1 MPGVTGVER
10 FGQQRATVCKLAF
23 RGLYEY
29 TLDAKNRLTIPAK
42 FRASLAGGV
51 ILAKSLETCV
61 SIWTVDGW
69 EKFTESALG
78 SRDPFSPE
86 ARDLQ
91 RYFSAGS
98 FDAQLDSAG
107 RIQLPQPLIR
117 SARLRKEV
125 TVVGNHSSIE
135 VWDRETWQDYER
147 DVDAG
152 AAETARRLAG
162 QRSQS

>member
-1 MPGVTGVER
+1 
-10 FGQQRATVCKLAF
+10 LAF

-42 FRASLAGGV
+42 FRAALSGGL
-51 ILAKSLETCV
+51 ILAKSLEPCV
-61 SIWTVDGW
+61 SIWTLDGW
-69 EKFTESALG
+69 EQFTEKAIG
-78 SRDPFSPE
+78 SRDPFNKE
-86 ARDLQ
+86 ARGLQ
-91 RYFSAGS
+91 RYFHAGS

-107 RIQLPQPLIR
+107 RVMLPQPLIKH
-117 SARLRKEV
+117 AGLRKEV

-147 DVDAG
+147 DLDAG

-162 QRSQS
+162 QRSHS

>member
-1 MPGVTGVER
+1 
-10 FGQQRATVCKLAF
+10 LAF

-42 FRASLAGGV
+42 FRAALAGGV

-69 EKFTESALG
+69 EQFTEKAIG

-91 RYFSAGS
+91 RYFHAGS

-107 RIQLPQPLIR
+107 RIMLPQPLLR

-125 TVVGNHSSIE
+125 TVVGNYSSIE

-147 DVDAG
+147 DLDAG

-162 QRSQS
+162 QRTHS

>member
-1 MPGVTGVER
+1 
-10 FGQQRATVCKLAF
+10 LAF

-42 FRASLAGGV
+42 FRAALSGGV

-69 EKFTESALG
+69 EQFTEKAIG

-91 RYFSAGS
+91 RYFHAGS

-107 RIQLPQPLIR
+107 RIMLPPPLIR
-117 SARLRKEV
+117 SAQLRKEV
-125 TVVGNHSSIE
+125 TVVGNYTTIE
-135 VWDRETWQDYER
+135 VWDRETWQEYER
-147 DVDAG
+147 DVDAS
-152 AAETARRLAG
+152 APETARRLAE
-162 QRSQS
+162 QRSQ

>member
-1 MPGVTGVER
+1 
-10 FGQQRATVCKLAF
+10 LAF

-42 FRASLAGGV
+42 FRAALSGGV

-61 SIWTVDGW
+61 SIWPVDGW
-69 EKFTESALG
+69 EKFTEKAIG
-78 SRDPFSPE
+78 SRDPFAPE

-91 RYFSAGS
+91 RYFHAGS

-107 RIQLPQPLIR
+107 RIMLPPPLIR
-117 SARLRKEV
+117 SAQLRKEV
-125 TVVGNHSSIE
+125 TVVGNYSCIE
-135 VWDRETWQDYER
+135 VWDREAWLEYER
-147 DVDAG
+147 DLDAG
-152 AAETARRLAG
+152 AAETARRLVG